1 MNGSLVHPQ
10 LSANALYS
18 YNIASLE
25 IEFLLYYLIAGIC
38 YPHEGAEPGS
48 GNIAGA

>member
-10 LSANALYS
+10 LSAN
-18 YNIASLE
+18 ASLE